1 MIFLD
6 KKKLDKREEEL
17 SLKLSNRQK
26 KNRHQDIKVKLLLN
40 SPLAPQF
47 SKKKKGFSWQ
57 IEIIATMK
65 KKSIMMMSHFF
76 ENE

>member
-1 MIFLD
+1 MKEISQPKKEVKHNIKHDILRQ
-6 KKKLDKREEEL
+6 KKLDKREEEL

-57 IEIIATMK
+57 I
-65 KKSIMMMSHFF
+65 
-76 ENE
+76 